1 MVPTARSP
9 STACGEPL
17 VEVFIGGIK
26 TNISL
31 FRRILLHP
39 EFQAGN
45 FDTGFLD
52 RLLKE
57 PRSVDERT
65 RRRIPIAAIAA
76 ALFAQVESRGGPEI
90 SSLKSS
96 RNGASREPLKK
107 PVSNWKQSARAEAVR

>member
-1 MVPTARSP
+1 MRRV
-9 STACGEPL
+9 L
-17 VEVFIGGIK
+17 VEAFIGGIK

-45 FDTGFLD
+45 YDTGFLD
-52 RLLKE
+52 RLLRE
-57 PRSVDERT
+57 PKPIDERT
-65 RRRIPIAAIAA
+65 RMRIPIAAIAA

-96 RNGASREPLKK
+96 RNGALREPPKK
-107 PVSNWKQSARAEAVR
+107 TVSNWKRSAREEALH